1 MTRTSWI
8 WLAIGLT
15 AAALAAT
22 FVFEPKTA
30 ALLQPAAAPVP
41 PTPLGWQ
48 AQLELVA
55 GDGVRG
61 MRNGAGAQARFAD
74 PYGLARSGD
83 GTLYV
88 ADAGDNNRI
97 RSIRPDGRVATVAGS
112 VEGFVDGIGTA
123 AAFNTPS
130 GLALD
135 SLGNLYVA
143 DTGNHA
149 IRKISKQGVVS
160 TLAGTGTPG
169 SLDGPGAQAQFNGP
183 IGVAVDQ
190 RGRVFVADTYNDRI
204 RVIQPDG
211 TVSTLAG
218 GPAPGLVDGAAA
230 IARFDTPTALALDA
244 HGLLWVADMRNEA
257 IRRVEPDGDVSTL
270 SLATMLAAD
279 GTPLYSP
286 LRRPSALA
294 IAHDGVMYVGDSA
307 SGQTYQIRPDGQWTL
322 LTGGVQ
328 EQRLSRPSAMVLDRD
343 GAVYLSDGASYRV
356 YRMAPATTQAIATV
370 AGPSPLDP
378 LPDTGGRWPLHP
390 QDGWHEVV
398 GTLGEV
404 RGDGHQESRH
414 HLHGGLDIRGDIGQ
428 QVLAI
433 ADAKVSH
440 PSSSWGYGN
449 LGEGA
454 GLDDIN
460 YIHMRV
466 GRTAK
471 GEAIDPARFVPTLD
485 ETGKLE
491 RMRLRRGTRFKTGDV
506 LGTINPMAHVH
517 LSVGAAGYERNA
529 VSLGFAHYADHYAP
543 RIERIDLLD
552 SLAQPLREKRKGRL
566 LVSRALSGLQIV
578 AEAWDQVDD
587 NLPRRRLGLYALG
600 YQWLDAAGQPLPGY
614 EQPRMNIEFNR
625 LPSPE
630 DAVKTIYA
638 PDSGVTVHGSAIT
651 RFRYVLT
658 NTVRDG
664 RISAGVWMP
673 NELAAG
679 DYTLRITARDYS
691 GNEAMAR
698 RDLAVT
704 LE

>member
-1 MTRTSWI
+1 MSRKPWI
-8 WLAIGLT
+8 VLALGLT

-30 ALLQPAAAPVP
+30 ALLPSVLAPT
-41 PTPLGWQ
+41 PTPLAWRG
-48 AQLELVA
+48 QLELVA
-55 GDGVRG
+55 GDGVAG
-61 MRNGAGAQARFAD
+61 LRNGAGAQARFAD
-74 PYGLARSGD
+74 PFGLARSGD

-97 RSIRPDGRVATVAGS
+97 RMIRPDGSVATVAGS
-112 VEGFVDGIGTA
+112 AEGFRDGAGSA

-149 IRKISKQGVVS
+149 IRKISKLGVVS

-169 SLDGPGAQAQFNGP
+169 YLDGPGAQAQFNGP

-204 RVIQPDG
+204 RLIQPDG

-218 GPAPGLVDGAAA
+218 GAAPGFVDGAAA

-244 HGLLWVADMRNEA
+244 QGLLWVADMRNQA
-257 IRRVEPDGDVSTL
+257 IRKVEPDGDVSTL
-270 SLATMLAAD
+270 AVSNMTFND
-279 GTPLYSP
+279 GSVWGPP

-294 IAHDGVMYVGDSA
+294 ITHDGVLYVGDQA
-307 SGQTYQIRPDGQWTL
+307 SGWTFQIRPDGQWSL

-328 EQRLSRPSAMVLDRD
+328 EQRLSRPAAMALSGD
-343 GAVYLSDGASYRV
+343 GSVYLTDSASYRV
-356 YRMAPATTQAIATV
+356 HRIAPEAAQPIVTV

-378 LPDTGGRWPLHP
+378 LPDTGGRWPLNP

-404 RGDGHQESRH
+404 RGDGRQESRH

-433 ADAKVSH
+433 ADAKVSD
-440 PSSSWGYGN
+440 PSSSWGFGN

-454 GLDDIN
+454 GLDTIS

-471 GEAIDPARFVPTLD
+471 GEPIDPARFVPTLD
-485 ETGKLE
+485 EAGQLE
-491 RMRLRRGTRFKTGDV
+491 RMRLRRGTRFKVGDV
-506 LGTINPMAHVH
+506 LGTINAMAHVH
-517 LSVGAAGYERNA
+517 LSVGAGGYERNA
-529 VSLGFAHYADHYAP
+529 VSLGFVHYADHYAP
-543 RIERIDLLD
+543 RIERIELLD
-552 SLAQPLREKRKGRL
+552 SLAQPLREKLKGRL
-566 LVSRALSGLQIV
+566 LVSRGSPGLQIV

-600 YQWLDAAGQPLPGY
+600 YQWLDAAGQPVPGY

-638 PDSGVTVHGSAIT
+638 PDSGITVHGSAVT

-664 RISAGVWMP
+664 RIRAGLWMP
-673 NELAAG
+673 NELVAG
-679 DYTLRITARDYS
+679 DYTLRITARDFS
-691 GNEAMAR
+691 GNEATAR
-698 RDLAVT
+698 RDLAIT
-704 LE
+704 LQ